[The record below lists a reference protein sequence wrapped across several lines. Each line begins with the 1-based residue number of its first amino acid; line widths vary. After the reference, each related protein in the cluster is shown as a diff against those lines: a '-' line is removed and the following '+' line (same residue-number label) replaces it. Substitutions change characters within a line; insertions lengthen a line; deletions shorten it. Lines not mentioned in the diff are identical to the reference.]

1 MAQWKSSPFDIVYDD
16 KLNTNLRLLRSAAD
30 LWSARGAAALT
41 ADEVLA
47 VILRVF
53 ARRWSASDLPSSRE
67 EKIRALHS
75 WLAEV
80 ANPERECLGLTRVRQ
95 PRCVEAALADLRELL
110 GRAAASWSAGSPE
123 DPPTE
128 AVMREVARTL
138 FRHRLLHRPP
148 PARIDDCFGAS

>member
-1 MAQWKSSPFDIVYDD
+1 MTQWKPGPFDIVYDD

-30 LWSARGAAALT
+30 LWAARGAASLGS
-41 ADEVLA
+41 DDVLA

-53 ARRWSASDLPSSRE
+53 ARPWSAHDFYSARE
-67 EKIRALHS
+67 EKIRPLQV

-80 ANPERECLGLTRVRQ
+80 ADAERECLGLTRAPQ
-95 PRCVEAALADLRELL
+95 PRRAEAALAELRKLL
-110 GRAAASWSAGSPE
+110 GGAAASWSAGSPE